1 MRDFSVNQWLYFKD
15 VAEGTLEPS
24 GGSRCEPWTT
34 EESVV
39 NGVRK
44 WIGRRII
51 AWLTGERDGAGHQ
64 LSDFERLCDEIR
76 PCDILLVEGRS
87 PISEIIKTITQSP
100 WSHAAIYIGRLR
112 DIDVPAV
119 RTRLAQHTNAGPDT
133 QLIIEAILGHGTIV
147 TPLERYQ
154 DYSVRLCRPAGL
166 SLQDR
171 QRVVA
176 FVAEHLGTDYDLR
189 QLLDLARFMFP
200 YGVLPR
206 RWRSSLFVHNAGP
219 ETRIVCS
226 TLLANAFQA
235 VSFPILPVLTMAEA
249 GEARLYNRNTR
260 LFTPRDFDSS
270 PYFEIRKFPCHS
282 FDELTAYHRLPWDQ
296 RGIICNSENDCYVP
310 LITQT
315 DPGENIEQGAETAP
329 THGRLRQRVQRLLG
343 HHRQEEAH
351 T

>member
-1 MRDFSVNQWLYFKD
+1 VI
-15 VAEGTLEPS
+15 
-24 GGSRCEPWTT
+24 
-34 EESVV
+34 
-39 NGVRK
+39 NGIRK

-51 AWLTGERDGAGHQ
+51 AWLTYEREGSGHQ

-76 PCDILLVEGRS
+76 PCDILLIEGRS
-87 PISEIIKTITQSP
+87 AVSEIIKTITQSP
-100 WSHAAIYIGRLR
+100 WSHSAIYIGRLR

-119 RTRLAQHTNAGPDT
+119 RTRVARHTNAGPDT
-133 QLIIEAILGHGTIV
+133 QLVIEAILGHGTIV

-154 DYSVRLCRPAGL
+154 DHSVRLCRPTGL

-171 QRVVA
+171 HRVVA
-176 FVAEHLGTDYDLR
+176 FVVEHLGKDYDLR

-206 RWRSSLFVHNAGP
+206 RWRSTLFVHNAGP

-235 VSFPILPVLTMAEA
+235 VSFPILPVLTTAEA
-249 GEARLYNRNTR
+249 GEARLFNRNTR

-270 PYFEIRKFPCHS
+270 PYFEILKFPCHS
-282 FDELTAYHRLPWDQ
+282 FDELSAYHRLPWDP
-296 RGIICNSENDCYVP
+296 RGVICNSENDCYVP
-310 LITQT
+310 LMPRDESEDGVSPAGT
-315 DPGENIEQGAETAP
+315 EAEP
-329 THGRLRQRVQRLLG
+329 IPGRLRKRVQRLLG
-343 HHRQEEAH
+343 HDRQEAH